1 MAKYRTGRKAPMI
14 DLTKIVRDVV
24 EEYGE
29 EVRKETARTMAKM
42 APEIVNEVKAKSPVG
57 NDSEHYA
64 EGWTLRQETDKL
76 GTTKVTVYNA
86 TKPTLTH
93 LLEFGHRGYPLK
105 NGGRTRDVKG
115 IGHIKPT
122 AEWAE
127 KEVVKAI
134 ERNIEQ

>member
-14 DLTKIVRDVV
+14 DLTKILRDVV

-29 EVRKETARTMAKM
+29 EVREDVTKALTEI
-42 APEIVNEVKAKSPVG
+42 APDIVAQVKNKSPVG
-57 NDSEHYA
+57 NDTEHYA
-64 EGWTLRQETDKL
+64 DGWTVQQTTDKL
-76 GTTKVTVYNA
+76 GTTKVTVYNS

-127 KEVVKAI
+127 KEAVKAI
-134 ERNIEQ
+134 ERTIEK

>member
-14 DLTKIVRDVV
+14 DLTKVLRDVV

-29 EVRKETARTMAKM
+29 EVRQETVKALNET
-42 APEIVNEVKAKSPVG
+42 APEIVNMVKDKSPVG
-57 NDSEHYA
+57 NDVEHYA
-64 EGWTLRQETDKL
+64 DGWTVEKTTDKL
-76 GTTKVTVYNA
+76 GTSKVVVYNS

-134 ERNIEQ
+134 ERKIEQ